1 LGEGVTANESP
12 PYRIDPL
19 SAHHDRAAFASGVEP
34 LDRYLRTQAGQ
45 DSRRRVASCFVLTR
59 AAEPAQ
65 VLGYYTLS
73 ALSIALTDLPPSI
86 ARRLPRY
93 PIVPA
98 TLMGRLATDSRY
110 RGKRLGELLLLDAC
124 TRVLKSEIATFA
136 LVVDAK
142 DAAAERFYTRYRFL
156 KLSAGSRRMFLPI
169 TEVAALFA

>member
-1 LGEGVTANESP
+1 VTANESP

-34 LDRYLRTQAGQ
+34 LDRYLRMQAGQ

-59 AAEPAQ
+59 ADEPGE
-65 VLGYYTLS
+65 VLGYSTLS
-73 ALSIALTDLPPSI
+73 ALNIALTDLPSSI
-86 ARRLPRY
+86 AKRLPRY

-98 TLMGRLATDSRY
+98 TLLGRLAIDQRH
-110 RGKRLGELLLLDAC
+110 RGQRLGELLLFDAC
-124 TRVLKSEIATFA
+124 ARVLKSEIATFA

-156 KLSAGSRRMFLPI
+156 GLVAGSRRMFLPV
-169 TEVAALFA
+169 TEVAALFAWS

>member
-1 LGEGVTANESP
+1 MTETESP

-19 SAHHDRAAFASGVEP
+19 SDHHDRAAFASGVEP
-34 LDRYLRTQAGQ
+34 LDRYLRAQAGQ
-45 DSRRRVASCFVLTR
+45 DSRRRVSSCFILTP
-59 AAEPAQ
+59 ADEPAQ

-86 ARRLPRY
+86 AKRLPRY

-98 TLMGRLATDSRY
+98 TLMGRLAIDSRH
-110 RGKRLGELLLLDAC
+110 RGKRLGELLFFDAC
-124 TRVLKSEIATFA
+124 SRVLRSEIATFA

-156 KLSAGSRRMFLPI
+156 KLLTGSRRMFLPI
-169 TEVAALFA
+169 TEITALFA

>member
-1 LGEGVTANESP
+1 MGVTASESP

-19 SAHHDRAAFASGVEP
+19 SAHHDRAAFSSGVEP
-34 LDRYLRTQAGQ
+34 LDRYLRAQAGQ

-59 AAEPAQ
+59 ADEPTQ

-73 ALSIALTDLPPSI
+73 ALSIALTGLPASI
-86 ARRLPRY
+86 VKRLPRY

-98 TLMGRLATDSRY
+98 TLMGRLATDSRH
-110 RGKRLGELLLLDAC
+110 RGKRLGELLLFDAC
-124 TRVLKSEIATFA
+124 SRVLRSEIATFA

-142 DAAAERFYTRYRFL
+142 DDAAERFYTRYRFL

-169 TEVAALFA
+169 MEIADLFT